1 MSKLT
6 KPLAGYNKKYYI
18 CKHLNTKIMK
28 ELLNKLAAAK
38 AEIKA
43 TKLKK
48 EGKNT
53 FSNYEYF
60 TPSQIEFLV
69 ATACHNNKLL
79 TSFDLIRN
87 DLGVYG
93 RLTIYDLESGEKL
106 TTEMAS
112 AIPEIKATNIAQ
124 QLGGCVTYTER
135 YLKMSLFGITDN
147 QLDFDTTENTK
158 KQAEP
163 KTAKT
168 APEQPKVIDTT
179 KIVFDYLAN
188 NAEALLYYK
197 KMHLFETMDDL
208 TDGQIKEIYEHL
220 KKYNKL

>member
-1 MSKLT
+1 
-6 KPLAGYNKKYYI
+6 
-18 CKHLNTKIMK
+18 MK

-53 FSNYEYF
+53 YSNYEYF

-69 ATACHNNKLL
+69 ANACHNNKLL

-93 RLTIYDLESGEKL
+93 RLTVYDLDSGEKL
-106 TTEMAS
+106 ITEMAS
-112 AIPEIKATNIAQ
+112 AIPEIKATNMAQ

-158 KQAEP
+158 KVAT
-163 KTAKT
+163 KA
-168 APEQPKVIDTT
+168 QPKVIDTK

-188 NAEALLYYK
+188 NAEALSFYK
-197 KMHLFETMDDL
+197 KKYLFITMDEL
-208 TDGQIKEIYEHL
+208 TDGQIIEIYEHL
-220 KKYNKL
+220 KKYKKL

>member
-1 MSKLT
+1 
-6 KPLAGYNKKYYI
+6 
-18 CKHLNTKIMK
+18 MK

-53 FSNYEYF
+53 YSNYEYF

-69 ATACHNNKLL
+69 AAACHNNKLL

-87 DLGVYG
+87 ELGVYG
-93 RLTIYDLESGEKL
+93 RLTVYDLESGEKL
-106 TTEMAS
+106 TAEMAS

-158 KQAEP
+158 KQAETKP
-163 KTAKT
+163 AKK
-168 APEQPKVIDTT
+168 APEQPTVIDT
-179 KIVFDYLAN
+179 KKVIFDYLAN
-188 NAEALLYYK
+188 NAEALSYYK
-197 KMHLFETMDDL
+197 KQYLFVTIDEL
-208 TDGQIKEIYEHL
+208 TDGQIIEIYEHL
-220 KKYNKL
+220 KKYKKL

>member
-1 MSKLT
+1 
-6 KPLAGYNKKYYI
+6 
-18 CKHLNTKIMK
+18 MK
-28 ELLNKLAAAK
+28 ELLKKLAAAK

-69 ATACHNNKLL
+69 ATACGNNNLL
-79 TSFDLIRN
+79 TTFDLCRN
-87 DLGVYG
+87 ELGVYG
-93 RLTIYDLESGEKL
+93 KLNLYDLETGEML
-106 TTEMAS
+106 STEMAS
-112 AIPEIKATNIAQ
+112 AIPEIKATNVAQ
-124 QLGGCVTYTER
+124 QLGGCSTYTER
-135 YLKMSLFGITDN
+135 YMKQSMFGITDN

-158 KQAEP
+158 KQNE
-163 KTAKT
+163 TAAK
-168 APEQPKVIDTT
+168 APEQPKVIDTA

-188 NAEALLYYK
+188 NAEALSYYK
-197 KMHLFETMDDL
+197 KQHLFTTMDEL

-220 KKYNKL
+220 KKYKKI

>member
-1 MSKLT
+1 
-6 KPLAGYNKKYYI
+6 
-18 CKHLNTKIMK
+18 MK

-69 ATACHNNKLL
+69 ANACHANKLL
-79 TSFDLIRN
+79 TKFDLIRN
-87 DLGVYG
+87 ELGVYG
-93 RLTIYDLESGEKL
+93 RLTVYDLESGDSL
-106 TTEMAS
+106 STEMAS

-135 YLKMSLFGITDN
+135 YLKMSIFGITDN

-158 KQAEP
+158 KQTETAP
-163 KTAKT
+163 KTAPK
-168 APEQPKVIDTT
+168 APEQPKVIDER
-179 KIVFDYLAN
+179 KAVCDFLAN
-188 NAEALLYYK
+188 KAEALSFYR
-197 KMHLFETMDDL
+197 KMHLFTTSDEL
-208 TDGQIKEIYEHL
+208 TDGQIKEIYNDL
-220 KKYNKL
+220 KKRGNL

>member
-1 MSKLT
+1 
-6 KPLAGYNKKYYI
+6 
-18 CKHLNTKIMK
+18 MK
-28 ELLNKLAAAK
+28 ELLNKLASAK

-53 FSNYEYF
+53 YSNYEYF

-69 ATACHNNKLL
+69 ASACHNNKLL

-87 DLGVYG
+87 ELGVYG
-93 RLTIYDLESGEKL
+93 RLTVYDLESGEKL
-106 TTEMAS
+106 TAEMAS

-158 KQAEP
+158 KQAET
-163 KTAKT
+163 KTATKT
-168 APEQPKVIDTT
+168 PEQPKVMDT
-179 KIVFDYLAN
+179 KKVIFDYLAN
-188 NAEALLYYK
+188 NAEALSYYK
-197 KMHLFETMDDL
+197 KKHLFTTIDEL
-208 TDGQIKEIYEHL
+208 TDGQIREIYEHL
-220 KKYNKL
+220 KKYNKI

>member
-1 MSKLT
+1 
-6 KPLAGYNKKYYI
+6 
-18 CKHLNTKIMK
+18 MK
-28 ELLNKLAAAK
+28 ELLNKLASAK
-38 AEIKA
+38 AEIKS

-53 FSNYEYF
+53 YSNYEYF

-87 DLGVYG
+87 DLGVFG
-93 RLTIYDLESGEKL
+93 RLTVYDLESGEKL

-163 KTAKT
+163 KTATK
-168 APEQPKVIDTT
+168 APEQPKVIDTHKT
-179 KIVFDYLAN
+179 VFDYLAN
-188 NAEALLYYK
+188 NAEALSYYK
-197 KMHLFETMDDL
+197 KQHLFTTIDEL
-208 TDGQIKEIYEHL
+208 TDGQIREIYEHL
-220 KKYNKL
+220 KKYNKI

>member
-1 MSKLT
+1 
-6 KPLAGYNKKYYI
+6 
-18 CKHLNTKIMK
+18 MK
-28 ELLNKLAAAK
+28 ELLNKLASAK

-48 EGKNT
+48 EGRNT
-53 FSNYEYF
+53 YSNYEYF

-69 ATACHNNKLL
+69 ANACHANKLL

-93 RLTIYDLESGEKL
+93 RLTVYDLESGKSL
-106 TTEMAS
+106 STEMAS
-112 AIPEIKATNIAQ
+112 EIPEIKATNMAQ
-124 QLGGCVTYTER
+124 RLGGCVTYTER

-158 KQAEP
+158 KQNETVKKVVP
-163 KTAKT
+163 K
-168 APEQPKVIDTT
+168 APEQPKVIDTM

-188 NAEALLYYK
+188 NAEALSFYK
-197 KMHLFETMDDL
+197 KKYLFTTMDEL

-220 KKYNKL
+220 KKYNKI

>member
-1 MSKLT
+1 
-6 KPLAGYNKKYYI
+6 
-18 CKHLNTKIMK
+18 MK

-53 FSNYEYF
+53 YSNYEYF

-69 ATACHNNKLL
+69 ASACHNNKLL

-87 DLGVYG
+87 ELGVYG
-93 RLTIYDLESGEKL
+93 RLTVYDLESGEKL
-106 TTEMAS
+106 TAEMAT

-163 KTAKT
+163 KTATK
-168 APEQPKVIDTT
+168 APEQPKIIDT
-179 KIVFDYLAN
+179 KKVVFDYLAN
-188 NAEALLYYK
+188 NAEALSYYK
-197 KMHLFETMDDL
+197 KKYLFTTIDEL
-208 TDGQIKEIYEHL
+208 TDGQINEIYQHL
-220 KKYNKL
+220 KKYNKI

>member
-1 MSKLT
+1 
-6 KPLAGYNKKYYI
+6 
-18 CKHLNTKIMK
+18 MK

-69 ATACHNNKLL
+69 AAACHNNKLL

-87 DLGVYG
+87 ELGVYG

-163 KTAKT
+163 KTATKT
-168 APEQPKVIDTT
+168 PEQPKVIDTR
-179 KIVFDYLAN
+179 KAVFNVLAN
-188 NAEALLYYK
+188 NAEALSYYK
-197 KMHLFETMDDL
+197 KQHLFTTIDEL

>member
-1 MSKLT
+1 
-6 KPLAGYNKKYYI
+6 
-18 CKHLNTKIMK
+18 MK

-163 KTAKT
+163 KTATKVT
-168 APEQPKVIDTT
+168 EQPKVIDTT
-179 KIVFDYLAN
+179 KTVFDYLAN
-188 NAEALLYYK
+188 NAEALSYYK
-197 KMHLFETMDDL
+197 KQHLFTTIDEL

-220 KKYNKL
+220 KKYNKI

>member
-1 MSKLT
+1 
-6 KPLAGYNKKYYI
+6 
-18 CKHLNTKIMK
+18 MK

-53 FSNYEYF
+53 YSNYEYF

-179 KIVFDYLAN
+179 KTVFDYLAN
-188 NAEALLYYK
+188 NAEALSYYK
-197 KMHLFETMDDL
+197 KQHLFETMDEL

>member
-1 MSKLT
+1 
-6 KPLAGYNKKYYI
+6 
-18 CKHLNTKIMK
+18 MK

-53 FSNYEYF
+53 YSNYEYF

-69 ATACHNNKLL
+69 ANACNTNKLL
-79 TSFDLIRN
+79 TTFDLCRN

-93 RLTIYDLESGEKL
+93 RLNLYDLETGEML
-106 TTEMAS
+106 STEMAS

-124 QLGGCVTYTER
+124 QLGGCSTYTER
-135 YLKMSLFGITDN
+135 YMKQSMFGITDN

-158 KQAEP
+158 KQTE
-163 KTAKT
+163 TAKKVVPK
-168 APEQPKVIDTT
+168 APEQPQVIDER
-179 KIVFDYLAN
+179 KLVCDFLAN
-188 NAEALLYYK
+188 KAEALNFYR
-197 KMHLFETMDDL
+197 KMHLFTTSDEL
-208 TDGQIKEIYEHL
+208 TDGQIKEIYNDL
-220 KKYNKL
+220 KKRGNL

>member
-1 MSKLT
+1 
-6 KPLAGYNKKYYI
+6 
-18 CKHLNTKIMK
+18 MK
-28 ELLNKLAAAK
+28 ELLKKLAAAK
-38 AEIKA
+38 AEIKS

-53 FSNYEYF
+53 YSNYEYF

-69 ATACHNNKLL
+69 ATACHNNNLL

-158 KQAEP
+158 KQNEP
-163 KTAKT
+163 KPATK
-168 APEQPKVIDTT
+168 APEQAKVIDTR

-188 NAEALLYYK
+188 NAEALSYYK
-197 KMHLFETMDDL
+197 KQHLFTTIDEL

>member
-1 MSKLT
+1 
-6 KPLAGYNKKYYI
+6 
-18 CKHLNTKIMK
+18 MK
-28 ELLNKLAAAK
+28 ELLNKLASAK

-69 ATACHNNKLL
+69 ASACHNNKLL

-87 DLGVYG
+87 ELGVYG
-93 RLTIYDLESGEKL
+93 RLTVYDLESGEKL
-106 TTEMAS
+106 TAEMAT

-147 QLDFDTTENTK
+147 QLDFDTTENAK
-158 KQAEP
+158 KQAETKP
-163 KTAKT
+163 TKK
-168 APEQPKVIDTT
+168 APEQPKVMDT
-179 KIVFDYLAN
+179 KKVIFDYLAN
-188 NAEALLYYK
+188 NAEALSYYK
-197 KMHLFETMDDL
+197 KKNLFTTIDEL
-208 TDGQIKEIYEHL
+208 TDGQIKEIYQHL
-220 KKYNKL
+220 KKYNKI

>member
-1 MSKLT
+1 
-6 KPLAGYNKKYYI
+6 
-18 CKHLNTKIMK
+18 MK
-28 ELLNKLAAAK
+28 ELLNKLASAK

-53 FSNYEYF
+53 YSNYEYF

-69 ATACHNNKLL
+69 ASACHNNKLL

-87 DLGVYG
+87 ELGVYG
-93 RLTIYDLESGEKL
+93 RLTVYDLESGKSL
-106 TTEMAS
+106 STEMAT
-112 AIPEIKATNIAQ
+112 AIPEIKATNTAQ

-158 KQAEP
+158 KQNE
-163 KTAKT
+163 TATK
-168 APEQPKVIDTT
+168 APEQPKVIDTM
-179 KIVFDYLAN
+179 KIVFNYLAN
-188 NAEALLYYK
+188 NAEALSYYK
-197 KMHLFETMDDL
+197 KKHLFTTMDEL

-220 KKYNKL
+220 KKYNKI

>member
-1 MSKLT
+1 
-6 KPLAGYNKKYYI
+6 
-18 CKHLNTKIMK
+18 MK
-28 ELLNKLAAAK
+28 ELLNKLASAK

-53 FSNYEYF
+53 YSNYEYF

-87 DLGVYG
+87 ELGVYG
-93 RLTIYDLESGEKL
+93 RLTVYDLESGEKL
-106 TTEMAS
+106 TAEMAT

-158 KQAEP
+158 KQAETEP
-163 KTAKT
+163 TKK
-168 APEQPKVIDTT
+168 APEQPKVIDT
-179 KIVFDYLAN
+179 KKVIFDYLAN
-188 NAEALLYYK
+188 NAEALSYYK
-197 KMHLFETMDDL
+197 KQYLFTTIDEL
-208 TDGQIKEIYEHL
+208 TDGQIKEIYQHL
-220 KKYNKL
+220 KKYNKI

>member
-1 MSKLT
+1 
-6 KPLAGYNKKYYI
+6 
-18 CKHLNTKIMK
+18 MK
-28 ELLNKLAAAK
+28 ELLNKLASAK

-48 EGKNT
+48 EGRNT
-53 FSNYEYF
+53 YSNYEYF

-69 ATACHNNKLL
+69 ANACHNNKLL

-87 DLGVYG
+87 ELGVYG
-93 RLTIYDLESGEKL
+93 RLTVYDLESGKSL
-106 TTEMAS
+106 STEMAS
-112 AIPEIKATNIAQ
+112 AIPEIKATNMAQ

-158 KQAEP
+158 KQTE
-163 KTAKT
+163 TATK
-168 APEQPKVIDTT
+168 APEQPKVIDTM

-188 NAEALLYYK
+188 NAEALGYYK
-197 KMHLFETMDDL
+197 KQYLFTTMDEL

-220 KKYNKL
+220 KKYKKL

>member
-1 MSKLT
+1 
-6 KPLAGYNKKYYI
+6 
-18 CKHLNTKIMK
+18 MK

-48 EGKNT
+48 KGKNT

-179 KIVFDYLAN
+179 KTVFDYLAN

>member
-1 MSKLT
+1 
-6 KPLAGYNKKYYI
+6 
-18 CKHLNTKIMK
+18 MK

-179 KIVFDYLAN
+179 KTVFDYLAN
-188 NAEALLYYK
+188 NAEALSYYK
-197 KMHLFETMDDL
+197 KQHLFVTMDEL

-220 KKYNKL
+220 KRYNKI

>member
-1 MSKLT
+1 
-6 KPLAGYNKKYYI
+6 
-18 CKHLNTKIMK
+18 MK
-28 ELLNKLAAAK
+28 ELLNKLASAK

-48 EGKNT
+48 EGRNT
-53 FSNYEYF
+53 YSNYEYF

-69 ATACHNNKLL
+69 ANACHANKLL

-93 RLTIYDLESGEKL
+93 RLTVYDLESGKSL
-106 TTEMAS
+106 STEMAS
-112 AIPEIKATNIAQ
+112 EIPEIKATNMAQ
-124 QLGGCVTYTER
+124 RLGGCVTYTER

-158 KQAEP
+158 KQNETVKKVVP
-163 KTAKT
+163 K
-168 APEQPKVIDTT
+168 APEQPKVIDTM

-188 NAEALLYYK
+188 NAEALSFYK
-197 KMHLFETMDDL
+197 KKYLFTTMDEL

-220 KKYNKL
+220 KKYKKL

>member
-1 MSKLT
+1 
-6 KPLAGYNKKYYI
+6 
-18 CKHLNTKIMK
+18 MK

-53 FSNYEYF
+53 YSNYEYF

-69 ATACHNNKLL
+69 AAACHNNKLL

-87 DLGVYG
+87 ELGVYG
-93 RLTIYDLESGEKL
+93 RLTVYDLESGEKL
-106 TTEMAS
+106 TAEMAS

-158 KQAEP
+158 KQAGT
-163 KTAKT
+163 KTAPK
-168 APEQPKVIDTT
+168 APEQPKVIDI
-179 KIVFDYLAN
+179 KKVIFDYLAN
-188 NAEALLYYK
+188 NAEALSYYK
-197 KMHLFETMDDL
+197 KKHLFTTIDEL
-208 TDGQIKEIYEHL
+208 TDGQIKEIYQHL
-220 KKYNKL
+220 EKYNKI

>member
-1 MSKLT
+1 
-6 KPLAGYNKKYYI
+6 
-18 CKHLNTKIMK
+18 MK
-28 ELLNKLAAAK
+28 ELLNKLASAK

-53 FSNYEYF
+53 YSNYEYF

-69 ATACHNNKLL
+69 ASACHNNKLL

-87 DLGVYG
+87 ELGVYG
-93 RLTIYDLESGEKL
+93 RLTVYDLESGEKL
-106 TTEMAS
+106 TAEMAS

-158 KQAEP
+158 KQAGT
-163 KTAKT
+163 KTAPK
-168 APEQPKVIDTT
+168 APEQPTVIDIKKVI
-179 KIVFDYLAN
+179 FDYLAN
-188 NAEALLYYK
+188 NAEALSYYK
-197 KMHLFETMDDL
+197 KKYLFVTIDEL
-208 TDGQIKEIYEHL
+208 TDGQIKEIYQHL
-220 KKYNKL
+220 EKYKKL

>member
-1 MSKLT
+1 
-6 KPLAGYNKKYYI
+6 
-18 CKHLNTKIMK
+18 MK
-28 ELLNKLAAAK
+28 ELLNKLASAK

-53 FSNYEYF
+53 YSNYEYF

-69 ATACHNNKLL
+69 ASACHNNKLL

-87 DLGVYG
+87 ELGVYG
-93 RLTIYDLESGEKL
+93 RLTVYDLESGEKL
-106 TTEMAS
+106 TAEMAS

-147 QLDFDTTENTK
+147 QLDFDTTENAK

-163 KTAKT
+163 KQLQK
-168 APEQPKVIDTT
+168 
-179 KIVFDYLAN
+179 
-188 NAEALLYYK
+188 
-197 KMHLFETMDDL
+197 HLNSR
-208 TDGQIKEIYEHL
+208 K
-220 KKYNKL
+220 

>member
-1 MSKLT
+1 
-6 KPLAGYNKKYYI
+6 
-18 CKHLNTKIMK
+18 MK

-53 FSNYEYF
+53 YSNYDYF

-69 ATACHNNKLL
+69 ANACHTNKLL

-158 KQAEP
+158 KQNETATKTQP
-163 KTAKT
+163 K
-168 APEQPKVIDTT
+168 APEQPKVIDTR
-179 KIVFDYLAN
+179 KVVCDFLAN
-188 NAEALLYYK
+188 KPEALSFYR
-197 KMHLFETMDDL
+197 KMHLFTTSDEL
-208 TDGQIKEIYEHL
+208 TGGQIQEIYEHL
-220 KKYNKL
+220 KKNNKL

>member
-1 MSKLT
+1 
-6 KPLAGYNKKYYI
+6 
-18 CKHLNTKIMK
+18 MK

-53 FSNYEYF
+53 YSNYEYF

-69 ATACHNNKLL
+69 AAACHNNKLL

-87 DLGVYG
+87 ELGVYG
-93 RLTIYDLESGEKL
+93 RLTVYDLESGEKL
-106 TTEMAS
+106 TAEMAT

-158 KQAEP
+158 KQAET
-163 KTAKT
+163 KTATK
-168 APEQPKVIDTT
+168 APEQPKIIDT
-179 KIVFDYLAN
+179 KKVIFDYLAN
-188 NAEALLYYK
+188 NAEALSYYK
-197 KMHLFETMDDL
+197 KKYLFTTIDEL
-208 TDGQIKEIYEHL
+208 TDGQIREIYEHL
-220 KKYNKL
+220 KKYNKI

>member
-1 MSKLT
+1 
-6 KPLAGYNKKYYI
+6 
-18 CKHLNTKIMK
+18 MK

-69 ATACHNNKLL
+69 ATACGNNNLL
-79 TSFDLIRN
+79 TTFDLCRN

-93 RLTIYDLESGEKL
+93 KLNLYDLESGKML
-106 TTEMAS
+106 STEMAS
-112 AIPEIKATNIAQ
+112 AIPEIKATNVAQ
-124 QLGGCVTYTER
+124 QLGGCSTYTER
-135 YLKMSLFGITDN
+135 YMKQSMFGITDN

-158 KQAEP
+158 KQADLDMEELQ
-163 KTAKT
+163 KTDKKRYS
-168 APEQPKVIDTT
+168 PEKYYDLYTPHFQHLIKITT
-179 KIVFDYLAN
+179 PSFQKIMMLVFKN
-188 NAEALLYYK
+188 NFSSGSP
-197 KMHLFETMDDL
+197 HSPQRVTN
-208 TDGQIKEIYEHL
+208 
-220 KKYNKL
+220 NKQNRTIR

>member
-1 MSKLT
+1 
-6 KPLAGYNKKYYI
+6 
-18 CKHLNTKIMK
+18 MK

-53 FSNYEYF
+53 YSNYEYF

-69 ATACHNNKLL
+69 AAACHNNKLL

-87 DLGVYG
+87 ELGVYG
-93 RLTIYDLESGEKL
+93 RLTVYDLESGEKL
-106 TTEMAS
+106 TAEMAS

-158 KQAEP
+158 KQAGT
-163 KTAKT
+163 KTAPK
-168 APEQPKVIDTT
+168 APEQPKVIDI
-179 KIVFDYLAN
+179 KKVIFDYLAN
-188 NAEALLYYK
+188 NAEALSYYK
-197 KMHLFETMDDL
+197 KQYLFTTMDEL
-208 TDGQIKEIYEHL
+208 TDGQIKEIYQHL
-220 KKYNKL
+220 EKYNKI

>member
-1 MSKLT
+1 
-6 KPLAGYNKKYYI
+6 
-18 CKHLNTKIMK
+18 MK
-28 ELLNKLAAAK
+28 ELLNKLASAK

-53 FSNYEYF
+53 YSNYEYF

-69 ATACHNNKLL
+69 ASACHNNKLL

-87 DLGVYG
+87 ELGVYG
-93 RLTIYDLESGEKL
+93 RLTVYDLESGEKL
-106 TTEMAS
+106 TAEMAT

-147 QLDFDTTENTK
+147 QLDFDTTENAK
-158 KQAEP
+158 KQAETKP
-163 KTAKT
+163 TKK
-168 APEQPKVIDTT
+168 APEQPKVIDT
-179 KIVFDYLAN
+179 KKVIFDYLAN
-188 NAEALLYYK
+188 NAEALSYYK
-197 KMHLFETMDDL
+197 KKYLFVTIDEL
-208 TDGQIKEIYEHL
+208 TDGQIKEIYQHL
-220 KKYNKL
+220 KKYNKI